1 MNDMRIWGLI
11 TLLLLFGISMA
22 GMAWESKAQFFLL
35 LMLIIAMINF
45 VVGTFISNEWKEARG
60 FVGYNVTVLK
70 YNMMPHFQEGE
81 NFMTCFSVFFPA
93 ATGIMAGANISGDL
107 KDPSHAIPKGTVI
120 AIIMST
126 IAYIIFAI
134 QSGSTTL
141 LAATG
146 NLTDMVLPGTLDDIT
161 NCVFGGIQMNCT
173 HGLLNSFQTM
183 AMISG
188 YGPIITAG
196 IFAATLSSAL
206 ASLVSAPKVFQ
217 AVCKDKLFPYIGGF
231 GKGYGSAQEP
241 YRAYAL
247 ALLIAGAF
255 VCVAELNAIAPIITN
270 FFLISY
276 TLINYSC
283 FEASLSNSPGER
295 LGSTDKSILLNS
307 HPPPY

>member
-1 MNDMRIWGLI
+1 
-11 TLLLLFGISMA
+11 
-22 GMAWESKAQFFLL
+22 
-35 LMLIIAMINF
+35 
-45 VVGTFISNEWKEARG
+45 
-60 FVGYNVTVLK
+60 
-70 YNMMPHFQEGE
+70 MMPHFQEGE

-93 ATGIMAGANISGDL
+93 ATGIMAGANISGTGVTIIVTMVTIIVTIVTMVTPSYHYSNHGDL

-120 AIIMST
+120 AIIIST

-217 AVCKDKLFPYIGGF
+217 CLAPPTASERTKNQM
-231 GKGYGSAQEP
+231 GYAM
-241 YRAYAL
+241 A
-247 ALLIAGAF
+247 
-255 VCVAELNAIAPIITN
+255 
-270 FFLISY
+270 
-276 TLINYSC
+276 
-283 FEASLSNSPGER
+283 
-295 LGSTDKSILLNS
+295 
-307 HPPPY
+307 PPYSLCGTHA